1 MAGNKRERAPGVWQL
16 TVTLGSD
23 YRGQP
28 RRFYKTVRGTE
39 KEAERE
45 LALFYA
51 DCIRG
56 NTAPGT
62 EQTVEQMVRGYI
74 EERPRGSLKENT
86 LKGYRNILKYR
97 ISPYIGDLRLTRA
110 TPRTLQGWVDD
121 LSEQYHPKS
130 VRNAVGLLSA
140 SFERLIRFG
149 EMDKNPCSALRMP
162 KNPKPEAKFYTSE
175 ETALFLSALQALPRE
190 HIVDKVAF
198 ELALL
203 CGLRRGEILGLDR
216 EDVDLTNYTITVRQT
231 RYEGNKGLKRVDTPK
246 TDKSRRT
253 LSFPKPMRSDF
264 VTLFGFYSERKL
276 MLGADWYDS
285 PAVIR
290 GVHGRP
296 LSGADL
302 LEHLYRFEDEAGLK
316 RVTLHQLRHTNVSA
330 MISLG
335 LDIKVIQERGG
346 WSNASTPM
354 EIYGHLFK
362 EQDEQ
367 VASDILTTMSANNP
381 ANK

>member
-28 RRFYKTVRGTE
+28 RRFYKTVRGAE

-62 EQTVEQMVRGYI
+62 EQTVEQMVKGYI
-74 EERPRGSLKENT
+74 EERPKGSLKENT
-86 LKGYRNILKYR
+86 LKGYRNILAYR
-97 ISPYIGDLRLTRA
+97 IAPYIGDLRLTRA

-121 LSEQYHPKS
+121 LADKYHPKS

-162 KNPKPEAKFYTSE
+162 KNPKPEAKFYTAE

-190 HIVDKVAF
+190 RIVDKVAF

-231 RYEGNKGLKRVDTPK
+231 RYEGNGGLKRVDTPK
-246 TDKSRRT
+246 TEKSRRT

-276 MLGADWYDS
+276 MLGADWFDS

-302 LEHLYRFEDEAGLK
+302 LEHLYRFEAEAGLK
-316 RVTLHQLRHTNVSA
+316 RVSLHQLRHTNVSA
-330 MISLG
+330 MIALG

>member
-1 MAGNKRERAPGVWQL
+1 MAGSKRERAPGVWQL

-28 RRFYKTVRGTE
+28 RRFYKTVRCTE

-51 DCIRG
+51 DCLRG

-62 EQTVEQMVRGYI
+62 EQTVEQMVKGYI
-74 EERPRGSLKENT
+74 EERPKGSLKENT
-86 LKGYRNILKYR
+86 LRGYRNILKYR

-121 LSEQYHPKS
+121 LAEQYHPKS

-149 EMDKNPCSALRMP
+149 EADRNPCSALRMP

-175 ETALFLSALQALPRE
+175 ETALFLTALQALPRE
-190 HIVDKVAF
+190 RIVDKVAF

-231 RYEGNKGLKRVDTPK
+231 RYEGNKGLKRIDTPK

-253 LSFPKPMRSDF
+253 LSFPKPMRADF
-264 VTLFGFYSERKL
+264 VTLFGFYSEHKL

-330 MISLG
+330 MIALG

>member
-1 MAGNKRERAPGVWQL
+1 MAGSKRERAPGVWQL

-23 YRGQP
+23 YKGQP

-56 NTAPGT
+56 NTARGT
-62 EQTVEQMVRGYI
+62 EQTVEHMVRGYI
-74 EERPRGSLKENT
+74 EERPKGSLKENT
-86 LKGYRNILKYR
+86 LKGYRDILTCR
-97 ISPYIGDLRLTRA
+97 IAPYIGDLRLTRA

-121 LSEQYHPKS
+121 LADRYHPKS

-149 EMDKNPCSALRMP
+149 EMDKNPCAALRMP
-162 KNPKPEAKFYTSE
+162 KNPKPEAKFYTAE
-175 ETALFLSALQALPRE
+175 ETALFLSALQTLPRE
-190 HIVDKVAF
+190 RIVDKVAF

-231 RYEGNKGLKRVDTPK
+231 RYEGNGGLKRVDTPK
-246 TDKSRRT
+246 TEKSRRT

-302 LEHLYRFEDEAGLK
+302 LEHLYRFEAEAGLK
-316 RVTLHQLRHTNVSA
+316 RVSLHQLRHTNVSA
-330 MISLG
+330 MIALG